1 MRTIGLYHK
10 WQMAHIFLFRTR
22 LCESAAATMSFK
34 ITKNLLKFIHKMNP
48 EPTTHQPNVL
58 IPFKWFAFRFIFVT
72 LNNLLCISNAHKV
85 HFFRVALSFFLLNLW
100 LQSTDTYVNHTN
112 RSPAACHLSC
122 IRSKSHKCTA
132 NISRCVATDT
142 IDLWAICLVS
152 LSVSLVRFEEKN
164 WKEAKNLLNYNI
176 MLLSIWSHVIKPF
189 LCTNIAWCFYFWKVN
204 WNSLKTIGVGV
215 LELGV

>member
-58 IPFKWFAFRFIFVT
+58 TPFKWFAFRFIFVT

-112 RSPAACHLSC
+112 RSPAACHLSANLTNEQQISVDVWQP
-122 IRSKSHKCTA
+122 IRL
-132 NISRCVATDT
+132 IYEQFV
-142 IDLWAICLVS
+142 
-152 LSVSLVRFEEKN
+152 
-164 WKEAKNLLNYNI
+164 
-176 MLLSIWSHVIKPF
+176 WSHSLF
-189 LCTNIAWCFYFWKVN
+189 LSFD
-204 WNSLKTIGVGV
+204 LKKKI
-215 LELGV
+215 EKKRRIY

>member
-100 LQSTDTYVNHTN
+100 LQSTDTYVNHTT
-112 RSPAACHLSC
+112 RSPGRLPLVMHTQQISQMHSKYQSMCGNRYDWSISHLFGLTLC
-122 IRSKSHKCTA
+122 F
-132 NISRCVATDT
+132 SR
-142 IDLWAICLVS
+142 
-152 LSVSLVRFEEKN
+152 
-164 WKEAKNLLNYNI
+164 
-176 MLLSIWSHVIKPF
+176 SIWRKKIKKKRR
-189 LCTNIAWCFYFWKVN
+189 IY
-204 WNSLKTIGVGV
+204 
-215 LELGV
+215 